1 MAESAGE
8 KTEEPTQKRRKEARE
23 KGTVAKSVEL
33 SGALTLLVASALLP
47 GVVQGIGAGIWS
59 AFHKAAVSAPSLMSP
74 QSVTL
79 STFGLALPVVL
90 AMMPL
95 LVTICGVGVA
105 SQFAQVGFVLS
116 GEAMKPNFDKV
127 NPLQGFKRV
136 FSSRALMEGAK
147 ALAKMTVFGWVAYS
161 AMNGEWAR
169 VSSLSWLTTAQSSAV
184 VGSILHSVLLRVS
197 MVWLVI
203 AGADYFFQRK
213 SIDKQLRMTKQE
225 LKQEMKDAEG
235 SPELKVAIAK
245 RRIKL
250 LRSGMAKKVREAD
263 VVITNP
269 THFAIAVK
277 YDRSAMHAPIV
288 LAKGQDLIALKMREI
303 AKDAKVPI
311 VENKPLARA
320 LYKLCEPGDFVPRD
334 LFGPVAEVLAY
345 VYKIAKKR

>member
-33 SGALTLLVASALLP
+33 TGALSLLVASALLP
-47 GVVQGIGAGIWS
+47 GVVQGIGAGIWTT
-59 AFHKAAVSAPSLMSP
+59 FHKAAGATPSLMSP
-74 QSVTL
+74 QAVTM
-79 STFGLALPVVL
+79 STFGLAMPVAM

-95 LVTICGVGVA
+95 LLTVCGVGVA
-105 SQFAQVGFVLS
+105 SQFAQVGFVIS
-116 GEAMKPNFDKV
+116 GESMKPNFDKV

-161 AMNGEWAR
+161 AVNGEWGR
-169 VSSLSWLTTAQSSAV
+169 VSALSWMTPAQSSAM

-197 MVWLVI
+197 MVWVVI

-245 RRIKL
+245 RRFKL
-250 LRSGMAKKVREAD
+250 LRSGMAKKVKEAD
-263 VVITNP
+263 VIITNP
-269 THFAIAVK
+269 THFAVAVK
-277 YDRSAMHAPIV
+277 YDRSKMYAPIV
-288 LAKGQDLIALKMREI
+288 LAKGQDLVALKMREI

-334 LFGPVAEVLAY
+334 LFGAVAEVLAY
-345 VYKIAKKR
+345 VYKITKKR